1 MKRNILI
8 ISILILGSM
17 GMIAQNEQDAL
28 RYSYLNT
35 GGTTRAM
42 SMGGAFGA
50 VGGDFSSMAI
60 NPAGLGIYRQGEF
73 SFTPEFNLYSTDA
86 SYLGS
91 SMHDTGYK
99 TNISHFG
106 FVLPFTIKNESSG
119 IKGLSF
125 AVGYNKLKDF
135 GQNIT
140 MKGINNSNSLVDE
153 FVYSANHNN
162 GWDPFTDGLAW
173 ETYLIDYDS
182 LAGVYYSDF
191 DNSNYGQTQKRS
203 VLSRGSMGEF
213 DFSLGANLSDR
224 LYLGMTMGIVKAGY
238 DERWVHSET
247 DPNDVINFFES
258 FSFTNQLSTSGSGIN
273 FKLGILGRP
282 VDFIRLGASLQTPTV
297 LKFNDVFRASMSTLL
312 ADGQPAHEWDN
323 EGEFDYTITTPLRAT
338 GSIAFIYKQYGLIS
352 LDYEYVDF
360 TSARL
365 SSNDYDF
372 FNENEAIGQRF
383 KATSNIRLGGEFRLG
398 KYYLRAGYGFY
409 GNPYAEGEANSGKG
423 NSILSGG
430 IGYKD
435 KNMYIDFG
443 LARSAWDQEYF
454 LYGNNSAG
462 VTNVHT
468 RFSTTLGFRF

>member
-8 ISILILGSM
+8 ISILILGSV
-17 GMIAQNEQDAL
+17 GLTAQNEQDAL
-28 RYSYLNT
+28 RYSFLNT
-35 GGTTRAM
+35 GGTTRSM

-73 SFTPEFNLYSTDA
+73 AITPEFNLYSSDA

-106 FVLPFTIKNESSG
+106 FVLPFNMKDQNSG
-119 IKGLSF
+119 IKGLTF
-125 AVGYNKLKDF
+125 AIGYNKLKDF

-153 FVYSANHNN
+153 FVYSANHNT

-173 ETYLIDYDS
+173 ETFLIDYDS
-182 LAGVYYSDF
+182 LAGVYFSDF

-203 VLSRGSMGEF
+203 VLSTGALGEF

-224 LYLGMTMGIVKAGY
+224 LYLGMTMGIQKANY
-238 DERWVHSET
+238 TERWVHTET
-247 DPNDVINFFES
+247 DPNNVINYFES
-258 FSFTNQLSTSGSGIN
+258 FSFTNNLSVAGSGIN
-273 FKLGILGRP
+273 FKLGILARP
-282 VDFIRLGASLQTPTV
+282 VDFIRVGASLQTPTV
-297 LKFNDVFRASMSTLL
+297 LKFNDSFRASMTTQLT
-312 ADGQPAHEWDN
+312 
-323 EGEFDYTITTPLRAT
+323 GEPKPFDWSNTGEYTYTITTPLRAT
-338 GSIAFIYKQYGLIS
+338 GSIAFIYKQLGLIS
-352 LDYEYVDF
+352 LDYEYVDY
-360 TSARL
+360 TAAKLSA
-365 SSNDYDF
+365 SDYDF
-372 FNENEAIGQRF
+372 FNENEAIGQRY
-383 KATSNIRLGGEFRLG
+383 KAASNIRLGGELRLG
-398 KYYLRAGYGFY
+398 KYYLRAGYGLY
-409 GNPYAEGEANSGKG
+409 GNPYADGEPNAGKG
-423 NSILSGG
+423 TSVVSGG
-430 IGYKD
+430 VGYKD

-443 LARSAWDQEYF
+443 LARSGSDQLYY
-454 LYGNNSAG
+454 LYGNNAAD